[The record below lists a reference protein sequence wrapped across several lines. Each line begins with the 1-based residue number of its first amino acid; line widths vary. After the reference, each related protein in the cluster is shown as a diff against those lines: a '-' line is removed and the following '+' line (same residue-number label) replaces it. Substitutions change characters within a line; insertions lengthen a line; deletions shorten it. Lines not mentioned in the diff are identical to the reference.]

1 MYTVTNDHFLISYF
15 VLWKCINVI
24 LFGINLFRIS
34 SSAMYKNIFTE
45 QFFPD
50 YYNAVYTETLDQIY
64 NVDIDLHCHQN
75 VNKYGKMESDLDSDH
90 VQNDLVPNICEDE
103 NGTTISSNSKKLGLK
118 GNNPGIVNFVVELL
132 HNPDTN
138 PSIIK
143 WEDYEN
149 GKFRFTNPEKVSKLW
164 GRRNSRS
171 KEKEMDFGKFS
182 RAIRYHYGQGNFTAV
197 PEQKLVYKFGPNAK
211 GWRTED

>member
-1 MYTVTNDHFLISYF
+1 
-15 VLWKCINVI
+15 
-24 LFGINLFRIS
+24 
-34 SSAMYKNIFTE
+34 MYKSIFTE

-64 NVDIDLHCHQN
+64 NVDINLHCHLES
-75 VNKYGKMESDLDSDH
+75 VSINKYGKDENDFLEHAKDDH
-90 VQNDLVPNICEDE
+90 PPNECEDE
-103 NGTTISSNSKKLGLK
+103 SDNKIPNNSKKLGLK

-143 WEDYEN
+143 WEDYEK

-164 GRRNSRS
+164 GRRNSRL

-182 RAIRYHYGQGNFTAV
+182 RAIRYHYGQGNFIAV

-211 GWRTED
+211 GWRTKDIL